1 MQLTFFIG
9 WEIKSP
15 SRSIYLNHARLFR
28 PCRALARPRV
38 SLISR
43 DERDRWGRPF
53 APVWGVDAGSD
64 ATNSCWGRIWGLW
77 SLCPGKSIWTLITFP
92 ASWRVPRVCLRI
104 THLAEESLASTKQ
117 KLGFHYRFLAKWK
130 WYIGNFDQALCA
142 RLLWRVFWAR
152 WNSCEIFSRKTLLE
166 DRRTLETPC
175 VLVWFSLHQQ
185 QLPGPYWMED
195 EGNGWEF
202 IGKAC
207 VCVWQRPL
215 GRDFFSWRWLIKAV
229 QSRSVNDRAEEA

>member
-15 SRSIYLNHARLFR
+15 SRSIYLNHASLFR

-53 APVWGVDAGSD
+53 APVWGADAGSD

-77 SLCPGKSIWTLITFP
+77 SLCPGQSIWTLITFP

-104 THLAEESLASTKQ
+104 TSLDEESLASTKL

-130 WYIGNFDQALCA
+130 WYIGFFDQALCTP
-142 RLLWRVFWAR
+142 LLWRVFWAR
-152 WNSCEIFSRKTLLE
+152 WNSCEIISRKISWKIDGRSKPLACWYGSHCINSSCLDHIEWKTKA
-166 DRRTLETPC
+166 T
-175 VLVWFSLHQQ
+175 
-185 QLPGPYWMED
+185 D
-195 EGNGWEF
+195 ESS

-215 GRDFFSWRWLIKAV
+215 GRDFFSWRWWIKAV
-229 QSRSVNDRAEEA
+229 QSRSINDLAEEA